1 MSVKTTPSP
10 GDTNNASRTVD
21 ITVCVPLCYGSVA
34 FALKKPKPE
43 EYHTHQWTLYVR
55 GPNNED
61 LSNCIA
67 KVVFQLHP
75 SFPQPVR
82 ELSAPPFEV
91 TERGWGEFDAT
102 IRIVWRCPSEKAVVL
117 THGIKLYETI
127 ISGGANSRVSSGSQ
141 VADAKKNPPVIHEI
155 YDEVVFTNPTKSFHH
170 QLLHG
175 PWSTAS
181 LSTAESKF
189 ISNRNGDRM
198 IPPLVK
204 SREAAVQQ
212 SFQTYSDEKDF
223 RTLLSAGNFLE
234 RELADVKDRLTKAG
248 LTKESLENK
257 IAIAMATIPSP
268 RGGIDGLGG
277 GGRGGRLSVAGKK
290 QKI

>member
-1 MSVKTTPSP
+1 MYKAIAILIFLVIAPVTTSTSVFFHSQNFFSP
-10 GDTNNASRTVD
+10 
-21 ITVCVPLCYGSVA
+21 
-34 FALKKPKPE
+34 
-43 EYHTHQWTLYVR
+43 
-55 GPNNED
+55 
-61 LSNCIA
+61 
-67 KVVFQLHP
+67 
-75 SFPQPVR
+75 
-82 ELSAPPFEV
+82 
-91 TERGWGEFDAT
+91 
-102 IRIVWRCPSEKAVVL
+102 
-117 THGIKLYETI
+117 
-127 ISGGANSRVSSGSQ
+127 
-141 VADAKKNPPVIHEI
+141 
-155 YDEVVFTNPTKSFHH
+155 DEVVFTNPTKSFHH

-181 LSTAESKF
+181 LSTAECKTV
-189 ISNRNGDRM
+189 SNRNGDRM

-248 LTKESLENK
+248 LTKESLENE
-257 IAIAMATIPSP
+257 IAIAMASVPSP